1 VLHLKLLRWR
11 ARKAGRGSVVC
22 FYDEINAFP
31 SMSWP
36 SVHKATCLTACDD
49 DAALLVQRYEQ
60 ALGII
65 NDADGHSLLYR
76 TQRGDRQGD
85 GPASQRYILA
95 QDPSLRRWTQ
105 LTTGHNERHRLERYD
120 AWSEEWMCEVHT
132 LYVDDMARMG
142 TCKDYREAYRKFC
155 GWKDSLL
162 MYTSPHGLHQSDAK
176 LQILIDIFLTRL
188 TPELDCMPN

>member
-1 VLHLKLLRWR
+1 MSALRGPVLCGPSNRICDPAQCGFVPHRSRLHSVLHLKLLRWR

-36 SVHKATCLTACDD
+36 LLHKATCLTACDD

-76 TQRGDRQGD
+76 TQCGDRQGD

-95 QDPSLRRWTQ
+95 QDPILR
-105 LTTGHNERHRLERYD
+105 
-120 AWSEEWMCEVHT
+120 
-132 LYVDDMARMG
+132 
-142 TCKDYREAYRKFC
+142 
-155 GWKDSLL
+155 
-162 MYTSPHGLHQSDAK
+162 
-176 LQILIDIFLTRL
+176 
-188 TPELDCMPN
+188 